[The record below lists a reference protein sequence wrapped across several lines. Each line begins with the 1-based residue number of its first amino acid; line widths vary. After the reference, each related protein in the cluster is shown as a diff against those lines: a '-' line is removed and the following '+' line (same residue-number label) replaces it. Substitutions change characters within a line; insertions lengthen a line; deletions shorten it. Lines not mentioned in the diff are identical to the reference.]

1 MRGAARYCF
10 CAMHDD
16 GTQQLSTDVVFG
28 ASRHAAHLSWSDDAG
43 AHRVR
48 VNARHRVGSVD
59 SADVV
64 VREAGVSRLHCE
76 LQIRD
81 DGMWVLD
88 RSATNGTFVQDV
100 RVESARVPNGAV
112 LRLGRVEI
120 RVDYEEETSP
130 IELWPDDHFG
140 PLLGRSTIMR
150 ELFARLAKIARAE
163 APTLVHGETGTGK
176 ELVGR
181 ALHQH
186 SPRADRA
193 FEVVDCAALP
203 EHLVEAELFGHRRGA
218 FTGAIADRVGA
229 FERADGGTLVLD
241 EIGELPLLAQPKLLR
256 VLESGSVR
264 RVGADRAT
272 AVDVRVIACTHRDL
286 IAMVGRGEFRE
297 DLYFR
302 LAALD
307 ASVPPL
313 RARGG
318 DLQVL
323 IRHFAPEDTDP
334 LLLAK
339 LVAAARTRPF
349 PGNVRELKN
358 FVGRALT
365 LGLESAVQSP
375 RPVTASMQMPPI
387 PFDSEFKDI
396 RNEWMEHLERGYIEE
411 MLRRHGRSLAGIAEA
426 SGLDRSYVHR
436 LMRKH
441 DL

>member
-1 MRGAARYCF
+1 M
-10 CAMHDD
+10 
-16 GTQQLSTDVVFG
+16 
-28 ASRHAAHLSWSDDAG
+28 
-43 AHRVR
+43 
-48 VNARHRVGSVD
+48 
-59 SADVV
+59 
-64 VREAGVSRLHCE
+64 
-76 LQIRD
+76 
-81 DGMWVLD
+81 
-88 RSATNGTFVQDV
+88 
-100 RVESARVPNGAV
+100 
-112 LRLGRVEI
+112 
-120 RVDYEEETSP
+120 
-130 IELWPDDHFG
+130 
-140 PLLGRSTIMR
+140 
-150 ELFARLAKIARAE
+150 
-163 APTLVHGETGTGK
+163 
-176 ELVGR
+176 
-181 ALHQH
+181 
-186 SPRADRA
+186 
-193 FEVVDCAALP
+193 
-203 EHLVEAELFGHRRGA
+203 
-218 FTGAIADRVGA
+218 
-229 FERADGGTLVLD
+229 
-241 EIGELPLLAQPKLLR
+241 R

-272 AVDVRVIACTHRDL
+272 AVDVRVVACTHRDL

-318 DLQVL
+318 DLQLL
-323 IRHFAPEDTDP
+323 IRHFAPDADP

-365 LGLESAVQSP
+365 LGLQSAVDAP
-375 RPVTASMQMPPI
+375 RPVASAMKMPPI
-387 PFDSEFKDI
+387 PFDREFKDI
-396 RNEWMEHLERGYIEE
+396 RNEWMEHLERSYIQE